1 MCDSTAIGNQLG
13 KGALFAAMAVAGLFC
28 TVEPARAESKREPHL
43 VLQSGLYVAAGSP
56 APWGP
61 SIAVDL
67 LPGSILQRWGARGEY
82 RGYRGYEEGSILVSG
97 LYEAG
102 ASRPQLALKLAIEMG
117 LTSDNAP
124 IVGGAIDWSLW
135 VLGPVGVSLVTDLTI
150 IIDGS
155 DTRPALSGV
164 LSAHFGR

>member
-1 MCDSTAIGNQLG
+1 MLLVC
-13 KGALFAAMAVAGLFC
+13 AA
-28 TVEPARAESKREPHL
+28 TPAEAESERGPHL
-43 VLQSGLYVAAGSP
+43 VLQTGLYAAAGSP

-61 SIAVDL
+61 SIALDL
-67 LPGSILQRWGARGEY
+67 LPGSVFERWGIRGEY
-82 RGYRGYEEGSILVSG
+82 RGYRDYGEGSVLLSA

-102 ASRPQLALKLAIEMG
+102 ASRPQLALKLAIEAG
-117 LTSDNAP
+117 LTGEGAP

-135 VLGPVGVSLVTDLTI
+135 VLGPLGVSLVTDLTV

-164 LSAHFGR
+164 LSLHLGR